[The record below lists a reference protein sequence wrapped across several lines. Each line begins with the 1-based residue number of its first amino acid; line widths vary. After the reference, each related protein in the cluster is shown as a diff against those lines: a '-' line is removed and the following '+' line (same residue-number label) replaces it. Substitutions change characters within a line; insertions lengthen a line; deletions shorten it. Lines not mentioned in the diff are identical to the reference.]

1 MTETQVSI
9 LIALA
14 SLAVAFIFSY
24 AIFRRNNRKDNEE
37 SGENRGVIMSEIGY
51 IKAGIDDLKR
61 DNGEIR
67 RKIEDHEVRLTRVE
81 ESCKQAH
88 KRIDEKKEAL

>member
-1 MTETQVSI
+1 MTDTQIKVLISVISI
-9 LIALA
+9 LITL
-14 SLAVAFIFSY
+14 VFSY
-24 AIFRRNNRKDNEE
+24 LVFWRNTRKDHES

-67 RKIEDHEVRLTRVE
+67 RKIEDHETRMARVE

-88 KRIDEKKEAL
+88 KRIDEMKEV